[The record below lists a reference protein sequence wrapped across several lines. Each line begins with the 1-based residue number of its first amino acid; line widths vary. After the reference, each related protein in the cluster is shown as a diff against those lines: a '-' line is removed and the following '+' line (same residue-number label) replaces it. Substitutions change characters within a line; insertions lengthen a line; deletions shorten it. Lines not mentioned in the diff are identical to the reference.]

1 MLRLMARHGVRFH
14 PPALAL
20 GPAVRWMLLRA
31 FGPVGAA
38 GAGGACGATG
48 EDGVAGAG
56 GAAGLVGGTAG
67 AGGAA
72 GLAGAGGSAAP
83 AVEAQPVLALCRRF
97 ELSCRV
103 AARQGRARL
112 AAELGA
118 AAADG
123 FARDQAAA
131 AGAGLRIVALAE
143 RVAAAA
149 APLGVRPVFLKLAA
163 LELGGHLAP
172 GSREGCD
179 LDVLVPAGRAAEL
192 QQALVD
198 AGFRASPM
206 PRYEHQ
212 LAALES
218 ADGVVELHRMLLGVR
233 VAGKRSATAED
244 LDREGLLQALPALA
258 GHAAAVPLP
267 AVAAAHAL
275 VHGIAQHGWTPHAY
289 SLLKMVADLVDLG
302 FAGSDGPQ
310 LAGLAARWIARDV
323 AAEEVEA
330 ARRLCAGLATGAA
343 GGASEAGDDLAE
355 WETSRAPEA
364 VLLRHALA
372 GRLDPGYEK
381 SLRLALFRRVP
392 SDAPEALRLARAV
405 AGTVWLSRAQVDAL
419 YGPPRRRLGYLG
431 RRLRRPLDL
440 LARLGRY
447 GLHAWKVRRRR
458 PALGEGSNLR
468 S

>member
-1 MLRLMARHGVRFH
+1 MARHGVRFH

-38 GAGGACGATG
+38 G
-48 EDGVAGAG
+48 
-56 GAAGLVGGTAG
+56 
-67 AGGAA
+67 
-72 GLAGAGGSAAP
+72 GSAAP
-83 AVEAQPVLALCRRF
+83 AVEAEAVLALCRRF
-97 ELSCRV
+97 EVSCRV

-123 FARDQAAA
+123 FARDQAVA

-163 LELGGHLAP
+163 LELGGLLAP

-192 QQALVD
+192 QRTLVG

-206 PRYEHQ
+206 PPYEHQ

-218 ADGVVELHRMLLGVR
+218 ADGVVEVHRMLLGVR

-258 GHAAAVPLP
+258 GYAAAVPLP

-275 VHGIAQHGWTPHAY
+275 AHGIAQHGWAPHAY

-302 FAGSDGPQ
+302 FAGPDGPE
-310 LAGLAARWIARDV
+310 LAALAARWIARDV

-330 ARRLCAGLATGAA
+330 
-343 GGASEAGDDLAE
+343 
-355 WETSRAPEA
+355 
-364 VLLRHALA
+364 
-372 GRLDPGYEK
+372 
-381 SLRLALFRRVP
+381 
-392 SDAPEALRLARAV
+392 
-405 AGTVWLSRAQVDAL
+405 
-419 YGPPRRRLGYLG
+419 
-431 RRLRRPLDL
+431 
-440 LARLGRY
+440 
-447 GLHAWKVRRRR
+447 
-458 PALGEGSNLR
+458 
-468 S
+468 

>member
-1 MLRLMARHGVRFH
+1 MSRHGVRFH

-20 GPAVRWMLLRA
+20 APAVRWMLLRA

-38 GAGGACGATG
+38 GAV
-48 EDGVAGAG
+48 GVA
-56 GAAGLVGGTAG
+56 
-67 AGGAA
+67 
-72 GLAGAGGSAAP
+72 AAP
-83 AVEAQPVLALCRRF
+83 AVEPQAVLALCRRF

-112 AAELGA
+112 AAELGTEA
-118 AAADG
+118 AAG

-131 AGAGLRIVALAE
+131 AGAGLRMVALAE

-163 LELGGHLAP
+163 MELGGLLAP

-192 QQALVD
+192 QRALVG

-206 PRYEHQ
+206 PPYEHQ

-218 ADGVVELHRMLLGVR
+218 ADGVVEVHRMLLGVR
-233 VAGKRSATAED
+233 VAGRRSATAED
-244 LDREGLLQALPALA
+244 LDREGLLLALPALA
-258 GHAAAVPLP
+258 GHAAAAPVP

-302 FAGSDGPQ
+302 FAGPGGQ
-310 LAGLAARWIARDV
+310 ELAGLAARWTARDV
-323 AAEEVEA
+323 AAAEVEA
-330 ARRLCAGLATGAA
+330 ARRLCAALAA
-343 GGASEAGDDLAE
+343 GDSLAAWGE
-355 WETSRAPEA
+355 ESRAPEA

-372 GRLDPGYEK
+372 GRLDPAYEE

-392 SDAPEALRLARAV
+392 SDAPQAVRLARAV
-405 AGTVWLSRAQVDAL
+405 TGTVWLSRAQVDAI
-419 YGPPRRRLGYLG
+419 YGPPRRRFGYAG

-458 PALGEGSNLR
+458 SLLG
-468 S
+468 

>member
-1 MLRLMARHGVRFH
+1 MLRLMTRRGVRFH
-14 PPALAL
+14 PPALAP
-20 GPAVRWMLLRA
+20 GPAVRWMLQRA
-31 FGPVGAA
+31 FGPVGAP
-38 GAGGACGATG
+38 
-48 EDGVAGAG
+48 D
-56 GAAGLVGGTAG
+56 
-67 AGGAA
+67 
-72 GLAGAGGSAAP
+72 AP
-83 AVEAQPVLALCRRF
+83 GVEAPGVLALCRRF

-118 AAADG
+118 AAAEG
-123 FARDQAAA
+123 FARDHAAA

-143 RVAAAA
+143 RVAAVA

-163 LELGGHLAP
+163 LELGGRLAP

-179 LDVLVPAGRAAEL
+179 LDVLVPAGRAAEV
-192 QQALVD
+192 QHALVG

-206 PRYEHQ
+206 PLYEHQ
-212 LAALES
+212 LAALEGP
-218 ADGVVELHRMLLGVR
+218 DGVVEVHRMLLGVR
-233 VAGKRSATAED
+233 VAGRRSATAED
-244 LDREGLLQALPALA
+244 LDRLGLLQALPPLA

-275 VHGIAQHGWTPHAY
+275 AHGIAQHGWTPHAY

-302 FAGSDGPQ
+302 LAGPDGPE
-310 LAGLAARWIARDV
+310 LAARAARWLARDV

-330 ARRLCAGLATGAA
+330 ARRLCVALAAGAA
-343 GGASEAGDDLAE
+343 RGAGSMAVDPAE

-372 GRLDPGYEK
+372 GRLDPGYAE
-381 SLRLALFRRVP
+381 SLRLALFRRAP
-392 SDAPEALRLARAV
+392 SDAPAAVRLARAL
-405 AGTVWLSRAQVDAL
+405 ARTVWLSRAQVDAL

-440 LARLGRY
+440 VVRLGRY

-458 PALGEGSNLR
+458 PVLGEGSNR
-468 S
+468 PG

>member
-1 MLRLMARHGVRFH
+1 MLRLMSRHGVRFH
-14 PPALAL
+14 PPALAM

-31 FGPVGAA
+31 FGPVGAGGAGGGGGAVGEDGLA
-38 GAGGACGATG
+38 GAG
-48 EDGVAGAG
+48 
-56 GAAGLVGGTAG
+56 AG

-72 GLAGAGGSAAP
+72 GLAGSAGGAVGPAGTGGSAAP
-83 AVEAQPVLALCRRF
+83 PVEAQAVLALCRRF

-118 AAADG
+118 AAADE
-123 FARDQAAA
+123 FARDQAVA
-131 AGAGLRIVALAE
+131 AGGGLRIVALAE

-163 LELGGHLAP
+163 LELGGLLAP

-192 QQALVD
+192 QQALAG

-218 ADGVVELHRMLLGVR
+218 ADGVVEVHRMLLGVR

-244 LDREGLLQALPALA
+244 LDREGLLQALPPLA

-302 FAGSDGPQ
+302 FAGPDGPE
-310 LAGLAARWIARDV
+310 LAGLAARWTARDV

-330 ARRLCAGLATGAA
+330 ARRLCVALAAGAA
-343 GGASEAGDDLAE
+343 GGDLAA

-372 GRLDPGYEK
+372 GRLDSGYEE

-392 SDAPEALRLARAV
+392 SDAPEAVRLARAV

-431 RRLRRPLDL
+431 RRLQRPLDL
-440 LARLGRY
+440 LARFGRY

-458 PALGEGSNLR
+458 PALGEGSNR
-468 S
+468 PD